1 MSVRAQGKQRESTL
15 PPSLPD
21 GEEDGMDLN
30 EAKDQVI
37 RNIDELMQTIKLNQ
51 TQSERAQEREQNV
64 EDGDRRAKDGLV

>member
-1 MSVRAQGKQRESTL
+1 
-15 PPSLPD
+15 
-21 GEEDGMDLN
+21 MDLN
-30 EAKDQVI
+30 DAKDQVI